1 MMAAN
6 RNSSSV
12 GILTLAGVD
21 IERGLRAGIASPG
34 RSAAAIIGSLGD
46 PKWGNTAYLRIR
58 KIALPAMLD
67 ERARKFHADDA
78 NGRQWWH
85 PAFLEA
91 IGNYPIVAGEHP
103 SNDRFLAYAA
113 EVVAKATRP
122 PAIILHFPIMRRLE
136 QVLDDRDDHNSFP
149 EGPDAA

>member
-34 RSAAAIIGSLGD
+34 CSAAAIIGSLGD
-46 PKWGNTAYLRIR
+46 PKRGNTAYLRIT

-67 ERARKFHADDA
+67 TRSRRFHDDDA
-78 NGRQWWH
+78 DGLQWWH

-91 IGNYPIVAGEHP
+91 IGSYPVVAGEHV
-103 SNDRFLAYAA
+103 SVDRFLAYADQ
-113 EVVAKATRP
+113 VVAKATRP
-122 PAIILHFPIMRRLE
+122 PATILHFPIMRRLE
-136 QVLDDRDDHNSFP
+136 QVLDGRDDHNSFP